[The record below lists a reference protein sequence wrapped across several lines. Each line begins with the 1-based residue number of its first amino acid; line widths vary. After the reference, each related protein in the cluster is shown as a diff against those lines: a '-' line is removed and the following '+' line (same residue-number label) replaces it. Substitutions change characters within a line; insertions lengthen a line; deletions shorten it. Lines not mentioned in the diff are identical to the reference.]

1 MIQGVAVLLGS
12 SGHAGA
18 GGRSGTARRRTRSC
32 GAERARGAG
41 GRIAFLAA
49 VLTLLLGSPAPAGAG
64 PAADLKEAMV
74 STEANG
80 DSIFFRQPL
89 GSGDP
94 CACTPEMEA
103 DERGIRIAA
112 PARVAATGELV
123 LPVCAIARFEYAE
136 RDTMPANLW
145 QEMVAVAIDVEAN
158 RCYTAGLG
166 EPSPPPGGD
175 PVMPEPGE
183 APAGSGDDDDVPDIS
198 GSGSITQYRTFD
210 LVPILELPAAPATYH
225 IFLLYRTHASNG
237 LRVEVYPPEGEGR

>member
-1 MIQGVAVLLGS
+1 M
-12 SGHAGA
+12 
-18 GGRSGTARRRTRSC
+18 T
-32 GAERARGAG
+32 ARGAPP
-41 GRIAFLAA
+41 GRRACGRAHLLAA
-49 VLTLLLGSPAPAGAG
+49 ALAWLLGGAAPVGVV
-64 PAADLKEAMV
+64 PAAASKEVMV

-94 CACTPEMEA
+94 CACTPELEP

-123 LPVCAIARFEYAE
+123 LPICAVARFDYAE

-145 QEMVAVAIDVEAN
+145 QEMVAVAVDLEAN

-183 APAGSGDDDDVPDIS
+183 APDGGGDDDDVPDIS

-210 LVPILELPAAPATYH
+210 LVPVLELPAGPATYH
-225 IFLLYRTHASNG
+225 VFLLYRTHASNG
-237 LRVEVYPPEGEGR
+237 VRIEVYPPEGGGR